1 MNQFA
6 KGMLVVLVIFY
17 IVSPLDLAPGPV
29 DDAIV
34 LLLGMAAS
42 KRID

>member
-6 KGMLVVLVIFY
+6 KGMLVVLIIFY
-17 IVSPLDLAPGPV
+17 IASPLDLAPGPV

>member
-6 KGMLVVLVIFY
+6 KGMLVVLIIFY